1 MSWFGYI
8 VLVMTNNKI
17 IKPMMYILIN
27 SARQTLMDEDW
38 EVNEELYNAFI
49 PEYDIC
55 GNIHNCSVNI
65 I

>member
-1 MSWFGYI
+1 
-8 VLVMTNNKI
+8 
-17 IKPMMYILIN
+17 MYILIN